1 MNELDA
7 AIEDLYLAFSDLPAP
22 KSIDAC
28 PCCFDDKNLDK
39 LVNAIAREVS
49 PEDLTSYASS
59 AFLTAGDIPDYLYFL
74 PRILEISVRDEWWWP
89 DIEITGR
96 ALLETNIPTWP
107 DRRQRALL
115 AFFTAAIE
123 HFLSA
128 KNYEQIDS
136 WICCIARA
144 RLDVGPFLRRIE
156 NDYEAMINYGNINA
170 VALTKGKLSNSFW
183 DFSNDDYR
191 EIVAWFGSE
200 RVQKIYSE
208 GKGKTS

>member
-7 AIEDLYLAFSDLPAP
+7 AIEDLYLAFSDLPSP

-28 PCCFDDKNLDK
+28 PCCIDDKNLDK

-107 DRRQRALL
+107 DRRQQAH
-115 AFFTAAIE
+115 TE
-123 HFLSA
+123 SA
-128 KNYEQIDS
+128 DS
-136 WICCIARA
+136 ARQH
-144 RLDVGPFLRRIE
+144 RGGR
-156 NDYEAMINYGNINA
+156 EAG
-170 VALTKGKLSNSFW
+170 F
-183 DFSNDDYR
+183 
-191 EIVAWFGSE
+191 E
-200 RVQKIYSE
+200 RVHTDDAEHPQARVLRGRLLLLQMRSVC
-208 GKGKTS
+208 SRVR